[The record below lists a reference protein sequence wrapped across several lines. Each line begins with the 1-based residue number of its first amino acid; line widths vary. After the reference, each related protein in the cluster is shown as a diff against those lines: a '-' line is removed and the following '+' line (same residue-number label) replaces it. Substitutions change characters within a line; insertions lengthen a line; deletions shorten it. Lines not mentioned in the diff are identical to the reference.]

1 MRGDCRGNSFMSL
14 MARRAASVAGGSDIL
29 ETLLRSRPQDRE
41 FLHDYVRRAKT
52 YHNECGCAMSGI
64 FLVGASLFLV
74 LDFLWLRGPIHGG
87 GPLFQLFAGVVF
99 IFGSAVT
106 GKLIG
111 VGIARIRLALLYRD
125 LRIRF
130 EREGC

>member
-1 MRGDCRGNSFMSL
+1 MREDCRDNSFMSL

-74 LDFLWLRGPIHGG
+74 LDFLWLRGPIHGDL
-87 GPLFQLFAGVVF
+87 LFQLFAGAAF
-99 IFGSAVT
+99 IFGSAAI

-111 VGIARIRLALLYRD
+111 MGIARIRLALLYRD

-130 EREGC
+130 EPEGY